1 MPADYIGY
9 LSTSLIIAFLL
20 CRAMKLSLKIST
32 LVGVGSSICD
42 GPAIAATAPV
52 IDANDEEIAQSIS
65 VIFQFN
71 VLAALIFSAF
81 GKSAGLKASKYL
93 QTQP

>member
-9 LSTSLIIAFLL
+9 LSTSLIIFLL

-42 GPAIAATAPV
+42 GAAIAATAPV

-81 GKSAGLKASKYL
+81 GNLPGLRLRNICRHSHK
-93 QTQP
+93 